1 MIVFL
6 CYWCHSITTLVQ
18 SLIGYSWDGNF
29 PPPWTNNHGSLK
41 IVHRD
46 GKNWAG
52 ERKNTFYGLWPQC
65 VWKWAAC
72 IRFHATICQ
81 VAYSFS
87 IFYRRGYKV
96 FTFRSQSCLLP
107 TTKDFRYGWY
117 TTTTGKDLLISAP
130 MTIRNKLKKSYEG
143 DRFDEQWLA
152 N

>member
-1 MIVFL
+1 MLLMSLHNDPRTVSDWLFL
-6 CYWCHSITTLVQ
+6 GWK
-18 SLIGYSWDGNF
+18 F
-29 PPPWTNNHGSLK
+29 PPALNKQSRISKNCASGWE
-41 IVHRD
+41 
-46 GKNWAG
+46 NWAG

>member
-41 IVHRD
+41 IVYRD

-52 ERKNTFYGLWPQC
+52 ERKNTFYGLWPQF

-87 IFYRRGYKV
+87 VFYRRGYKV

-117 TTTTGKDLLISAP
+117 TTTTGKVLLISAP
-130 MTIRNKLKKSYEG
+130 MTIRNKLNKSYEG